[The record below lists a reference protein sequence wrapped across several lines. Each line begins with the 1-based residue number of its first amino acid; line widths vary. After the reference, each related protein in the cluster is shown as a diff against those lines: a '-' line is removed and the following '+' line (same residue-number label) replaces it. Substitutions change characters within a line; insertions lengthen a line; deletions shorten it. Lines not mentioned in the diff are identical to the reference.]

1 MMATKV
7 AARIT
12 PEDVA
17 RNGHVVVFLRR
28 EMEARQWGVADL
40 VKALGLP
47 HGSTTIYP
55 WLKGTGTP
63 GPAMRLKLGEVFKVP
78 AATFEPRDPGEHLP
92 VHAPGTFGAVGKM
105 MEQIQRPLTSPNAA
119 HAVKVG
125 APRDVLSFNVGANGI
140 ARIRLDIELPLV
152 NATPLLRMLLD
163 AGLVFSQ
170 DGAPTP

>member
-1 MMATKV
+1 MANKP
-7 AARIT
+7 AGYKLT
-12 PEDVA
+12 PEDIA

-40 VKALGLP
+40 VKALDLP
-47 HGSTTIYP
+47 RGSTTVYP
-55 WLKGTGTP
+55 WIKGIGTP
-63 GPAMRLKLGEVFKVP
+63 GPAMRRKLGEVFKVAP
-78 AATFEPRDPGEHLP
+78 ETFSARDPGEHP
-92 VHAPGTFGAVGKM
+92 PGPVGKM
-105 MEQIQRPLTSPNAA
+105 LVEIQRPLTSPNAA
-119 HAVKVG
+119 HAVRVNQP